1 MRSWSHRAAP
11 VSWCL
16 PLPGLLLNSVFLQG
30 KAQAHH
36 SPSLPLNTLLL
47 NFTRL
52 SGLAVLHSKAGQV
65 FPLLQD
71 SLRARHKCN
80 LTHKLNTRKSDGKVL
95 EETQGSDTLKSE
107 GLTSWKCCPA
117 SVLHCASTLLETCWG
132 RTRGSEALGLASYAG
147 GQLLEGE
154 SHQQIPSSPAFSPEF
169 HISHSPIAWDRN

>member
-1 MRSWSHRAAP
+1 MEVRW
-11 VSWCL
+11 
-16 PLPGLLLNSVFLQG
+16 
-30 KAQAHH
+30 
-36 SPSLPLNTLLL
+36 
-47 NFTRL
+47 
-52 SGLAVLHSKAGQV
+52 
-65 FPLLQD
+65 
-71 SLRARHKCN
+71 
-80 LTHKLNTRKSDGKVL
+80 KVL